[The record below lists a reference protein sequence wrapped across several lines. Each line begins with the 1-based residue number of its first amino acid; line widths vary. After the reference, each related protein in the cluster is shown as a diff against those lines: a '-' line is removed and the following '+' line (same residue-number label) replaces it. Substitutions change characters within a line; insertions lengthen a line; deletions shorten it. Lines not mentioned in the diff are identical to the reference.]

1 MPEGKQRL
9 VWFSE
14 VQWDFLSTRK
24 QRLLARFP
32 DSWDI
37 LFIEPFTLG
46 RKHHWMPVRRGRV
59 LVVTV
64 PFLKR
69 VPFAF
74 GRLLNIPAVRFFL
87 GIPGVAMMLFWTLV
101 LGFWGGDRVIGLS
114 NVYWGP
120 VAARLPARL
129 GFYDANDDH
138 LAFPG
143 SPPWLAG
150 YRAAWLRRAK
160 LMFSV
165 SSELSERI
173 APPPAVRVVPLG
185 NGVEYERFAGPRCDV
200 PLPLREAGGTVLG
213 YLGAMDWLDVPLLVR
228 VAGRWPGFSIVLV
241 GPAYE
246 HGWWERQR
254 ELRALPNV
262 RYCGLVPYDEVPC
275 WVQHFSLALMPMQ
288 RSPLKRA
295 SDPNKLYEYAAAGVP
310 VLALNYCEA
319 VERARTVAAVAD
331 TEEEFVEMVP
341 EALADRRS
349 DERRAFARQHS
360 WDALAA
366 AMVAELLLALQEE
379 GE

>member
-1 MPEGKQRL
+1 MPQSKHRL

-32 DSWDI
+32 GSWDI
-37 LFIEPFTLG
+37 LFIEPLTLG
-46 RKHHWMPVRRGRV
+46 RKHHFVPVRRGRV
-59 LVVTV
+59 LVVTI

-74 GRLLNIPAVRFFL
+74 GRLLNIPAVRFLL
-87 GIPGVAMMLFWTLV
+87 GIPGVVVMLLWTMV
-101 LGFWGGDRVIGLS
+101 LGFSGRNRIIGLS
-114 NVYWGP
+114 NIYWGP

-129 GFYDANDDH
+129 HFYDANDDH

-143 SPPWLAG
+143 SPLWLAG
-150 YRAAWLRRAK
+150 YRAAWLRRAQ

-165 SSELSERI
+165 SSVLSEAI
-173 APPPAVRVVPLG
+173 APPPTVRVVPLG
-185 NGVEYERFAGPRCDV
+185 NGVESERFAALHREV
-200 PLPLREAGGTVLG
+200 PLPLREAGGEVLG

-228 VAGRWPGFSIVLV
+228 LAERWSEHTIVLV

-246 HGWWERQR
+246 HGWWEGQR

-262 RYCGLVPYDEVPC
+262 RYCGLVPYDEVPR

-295 SDPNKLYEYAAAGVP
+295 SNPNKLYEYAAAGVP
-310 VLALNYCEA
+310 VLAMNYCEA
-319 VERARTVAAVAD
+319 VDRARTVVAVAD
-331 TEEEFVEMVP
+331 TEEEFVRMVP
-341 EALADRRS
+341 EALADRRE
-349 DERRAFARQHS
+349 DGRREFARQHS
-360 WDALAA
+360 WDALAS